1 MNVNILLNYVYI
13 QVEGIEDKM
22 HRFRVY
28 SLKNFVELAQVLET
42 NKSRFKFQL
51 YYLLAL

>member
-28 SLKNFVELAQVLET
+28 SIE
-42 NKSRFKFQL
+42 KFCRISTGIGDK
-51 YYLLAL
+51 